1 METKLT
7 KINESQ
13 LVEVIEKS
21 GIAIQEGEEIK
32 KSYQPFLIQLAEIHE
47 QSGKINYE
55 KPAQIDETIARE
67 LRLKTV
73 KIRTGASKLKDDRK
87 RIYLLKGN
95 LEQAAYNLI
104 DASCKL
110 AEEVFVSV
118 EKARE
123 IAEAKRKKELAAA
136 RQIKLEPYTDLLLYG
151 SFDLENMPEEQFEK
165 VLSGL
170 ENQRQFQIAEQ
181 KRIEQERIE
190 KEKEQE
196 RIRLENERLKKE
208 AEKREMEA
216 EAERK
221 RQADILAKQKAEAEA
236 KQRAIEEKARKERE
250 AAEAKALKERE
261 IIEAKLKAERE
272 EKLRLER
279 EIEIKRIAEEKAKQA
294 KEKARLLAEKRA
306 QAAPDKVKLD
316 EFMKSI
322 ESLKIPEL
330 KTDQAKEILANVQGL
345 LDKTINYLKNQI
357 QSL

>member
-151 SFDLENMPEEQFEK
+151 SFDLENMSEEQFEK

-208 AEKREMEA
+208 AKERERKA

-221 RQADILAKQKAEAEA
+221 RQADILAKQKAEAEE
-236 KQRAIEEKARKERE
+236 KQKAIEEKARKEKE
-250 AAEAKALKERE
+250 A
-261 IIEAKLKAERE
+261 IEAKLKAEHE
-272 EKLRLER
+272 ERLRVER
-279 EIEIKRIAEEKAKQA
+279 EVEAGKIAEQKAKEA
-294 KEKARLLAEKRA
+294 EEKARLLAEKRA